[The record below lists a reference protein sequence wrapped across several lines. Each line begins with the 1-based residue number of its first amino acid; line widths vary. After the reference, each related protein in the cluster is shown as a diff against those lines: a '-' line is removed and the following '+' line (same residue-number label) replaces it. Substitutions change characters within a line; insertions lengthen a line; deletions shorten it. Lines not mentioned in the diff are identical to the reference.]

1 MDYHDQFSPVY
12 ENDVTNAMNPKELID
27 IAKSEDRGYNR
38 IYRMVTRQ
46 NGELKQTKV
55 EVYTTS
61 GIGSNIRDAETGQ
74 YYATKVGSA
83 DEDLFF
89 SVILATGECKS
100 KNGSS
105 TLFYRS
111 PQHYMSHMKS
121 HVDEV
126 TIARWEEKYK
136 GRLKEKESTIT
147 PSNSSIQVR

>member
-1 MDYHDQFSPVY
+1 MDYHDHFSPVY

-27 IAKSEDRGYNR
+27 IAKSEDRGYNK
-38 IYRMVTRQ
+38 IWRMVPRYD
-46 NGELKQTKV
+46 GDVKRTKV

-61 GIGSNIRDAETGQ
+61 GVGHNIRDAETGQ
-74 YYATKVGSA
+74 YYSIKVGSA

-121 HVDEV
+121 HVDDV
-126 TIARWEEKYK
+126 TIARWQEKYNA
-136 GRLKEKESTIT
+136 RLKEKEITIT
-147 PSNSSIQVR
+147 PSNSTIQVR